1 MEVFNTVLM
10 DLLGVFVGVD
20 FEGVKM
26 GGLLSRKSGQ
36 KSVCEFYT
44 EFYTF
49 CQHGLETPV
58 NTGFVIEYGIL
69 KRTFNPLVTS
79 SNLVRPTTPFKK
91 TSSTRTGFF
100 LACCSRAFQMT
111 GQFQPSGFKRR

>member
-1 MEVFNTVLM
+1 
-10 DLLGVFVGVD
+10 
-20 FEGVKM
+20 M

-49 CQHGLETPV
+49 CQCGLENSV
-58 NTGFVIEYGIL
+58 NTGFLIEWRIL

-79 SNLVRPTTPFKK
+79 SNLVRPTNTPIKSM
-91 TSSTRTGFF
+91 TCNPQVIFF
-100 LACCSRAFQMT
+100 V
-111 GQFQPSGFKRR
+111 